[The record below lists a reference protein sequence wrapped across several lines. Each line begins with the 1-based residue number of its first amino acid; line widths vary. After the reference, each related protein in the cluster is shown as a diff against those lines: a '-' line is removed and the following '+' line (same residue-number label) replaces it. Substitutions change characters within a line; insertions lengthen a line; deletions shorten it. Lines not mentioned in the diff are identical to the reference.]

1 MADNPAREVSNED
14 LRAAVSESVEEGL
27 DIRDRVRDLTLQA
40 IRSRRLD
47 PEEVRQIMSAATEG
61 ISLGAEK
68 RGADMRAA
76 LADAVKGLDEAF
88 MKSAE
93 AGRLALEELTSHT
106 RDFSENELKQAL
118 ANMKK
123 MEEDFL
129 ATLHQVAST
138 ARPVVR
144 TQMDGLLNHMRRSGT
159 DTGMKVASTMS
170 EFAHRMA
177 QAHIDSRVA
186 GLEAAQELSER
197 WAQMTSGFLAGLAE
211 ALRRDDT
218 R

>member
-1 MADNPAREVSNED
+1 MADNPNAEMSNES
-14 LRAAVSESVEEGL
+14 LRAAISESVEEGM
-27 DIRDRVRDLTLQA
+27 DIRERVRDLTLQA

-47 PEEVRQIMSAATEG
+47 PDEVRQIMRAATEG
-61 ISLGAEK
+61 VTVGLEG
-68 RGADMRAA
+68 RGADVRSA

-93 AGRLALEELTSHT
+93 AGRLALEELTART
-106 RDFSENELKQAL
+106 RDFSETELKQAL

-123 MEEDFL
+123 MEEDFM
-129 ATLHQVAST
+129 ATLQQVAQS

-144 TQMDGLLNHMRRSGT
+144 TQMDDLLNHMRRSGT
-159 DTGMKVASTMS
+159 DTGMKVASTIS

-177 QAHIDSRVA
+177 QAHIDSRIA
-186 GLEAAQELSER
+186 GLEAARELSAR
-197 WAQMTSGFLAGLAE
+197 WVEMTSGFLAGLAE

-218 R
+218 K

>member
-47 PEEVRQIMSAATEG
+47 PEEVRQIMRAATEG